1 MTKIL
6 LATDVLLDVALF
18 RRDFFE
24 ASARVLEWA
33 EAQPGQAGV
42 AWHSLSNLSYLVR
55 PDARSFLRELLQF
68 VEVASVSTDSARQ
81 AIEMPLKDF
90 EDALQVASAI
100 AFGASF
106 LITRNLGHYRRSAIP
121 ALSPSQ
127 FLERIAEGQ
136 DSGM

>member
-1 MTKIL
+1 MTKI
-6 LATDVLLDVALF
+6 VLDVALY

-33 EAQPGQAGV
+33 EAEPGHAGV

-55 PDARSFLRELLQF
+55 PDARPFLRELLQS
-68 VEVASVSTDSARQ
+68 VEIAPVDTNTARQ
-81 AIEMPLKDF
+81 AIEMPVKDF
-90 EDALQVASAI
+90 EDALQVASAL

-121 ALSPSQ
+121 ALSPTQ
-127 FLERIAEGQ
+127 FLAHLAEE
-136 DSGM
+136 